1 MCISGTPTPAELP
14 RIKPRARSLTNRP
27 HVPKRSAVRYRNRH
41 RSATPQTTGTDR
53 AAVNRRLRPSGR
65 HTPWCESPAGGD
77 VRKVEWPRTILA
89 SLLPLL
95 PAWLARLDLQKPR
108 AAPPNSGATSSGS
121 GGSNSPDCRPS
132 TRESVELIGNDG
144 NCH

>member
-1 MCISGTPTPAELP
+1 MCISSTQRPANLWRINLCP
-14 RIKPRARSLTNRP
+14 RPLTNRAP
-27 HVPKRSAVRYRNRH
+27 AARRSAVRYKNLH
-41 RSATPQTTGTDR
+41 CSATRQTTGTDR
-53 AAVNRRLRPSGR
+53 AAVNPRLRPSGR
-65 HTPWCESPAGGD
+65 HTPWCESPEGGD
-77 VRKVEWPRTILA
+77 VRKVEWPRTILP

-121 GGSNSPDCRPS
+121 GGSSSPDCRPS

-144 NCH
+144 